1 MAAYG
6 NVTELFSTPYLT
18 IAEYKQAP
26 TAIDYNNLVSNS
38 TDPAV
43 QDAEL
48 ANVIARASSWMD
60 TFCNQVLAATVETE
74 QQRARMGNDGY
85 LKVHPNY
92 WPIIALNSFSYGA
105 NPNQLV
111 SYSDLSQAW
120 IEAQSIV
127 IPWSVGNMN
136 WSSAGPLNLGMAG
149 SPRGTVFCRYTYV
162 NGYTN
167 TLLNTNSLA
176 GASSITVKDAT
187 GIIPNSKLTIYDGLN
202 TEVVTVASTYTP
214 GATAV
219 TLSVNAVNAHTSGV
233 AVSALP
239 PAIKEAAIL
248 ATTAFLKVRGDSS
261 LTMSVTN
268 TVSNSVPGSQF
279 TSDDL
284 SLAQELLLPFRRNR

>member
-1 MAAYG
+1 MAVYG

-18 IAEYKQAP
+18 VAEYKQAP
-26 TAIDYNNLVSNS
+26 TSIDFNNLVTNS
-38 TDPAV
+38 SDPKV

-60 TFCNQVLAATVETE
+60 TFCNQVLSATTETE
-74 QQRARMGNDGY
+74 QQRARMGSDGY

-92 WPIIALNSFSYGA
+92 WPIISLTSFSYGA
-105 NPNQLV
+105 NPYQLV
-111 SYSDLSQAW
+111 SYSDLTQAW
-120 IEAQSIV
+120 IEPQSIV

-162 NGYTN
+162 NGYAN
-167 TLLNTNSLA
+167 TLLGASCSA
-176 GASSITVKDAT
+176 GSSSITVKDAT

-202 TEVVTVASTYTP
+202 TENVTVSSTYTP
-214 GATAV
+214 DSTTV
-219 TLSVNAVNAHTSGV
+219 TLAVNAVNAHSSGV

-239 PAIKEAAIL
+239 PAIKQAAIL

-268 TVSNSVPGSQF
+268 TVSGSVPGSQF
-279 TSDDL
+279 TSDDMA
-284 SLAQELLLPFRRNR
+284 LAQELLLPFRRNR